1 MIEKGKFVRD
11 QLTSD
16 GAGGNTIT
24 EEIIWEPSF
33 VMVREIVPSNDLIAT
48 QRNIKM
54 LIEIE
59 CRYNPEIPILVG
71 DKFIYRGFTF
81 MTMLPTV
88 DRVGRMMKI
97 RAYAEVETTAR

>member
-1 MIEKGKFVRD
+1 MEKGKFVRD

-16 GAGGNTIT
+16 GAGGNTVT
-24 EEIIWEPSF
+24 EVTVWEPLF
-33 VMVREIVPSNDLIAT
+33 VEVREITPSDELIAT

-54 LIEIE
+54 LIEIS
-59 CRYNPEIPILVG
+59 CRYNPQIPILAG

-81 MTMLPTV
+81 MTLLPTV

-97 RAYAEVETTAR
+97 RAYAEIETSER